1 MKRVVEIWERSGTFA
16 VKTTESIKKKY
27 FPLLETEISRAAAA
41 AAEQEA
47 TAAAAADA
55 EPGTFFLL
63 FVHELCAMFSFGG
76 MDCCLL
82 AQ

>member
-47 TAAAAADA
+47 TAAVAAAEA
-55 EPGTFFLL
+55 ETGTFF
-63 FVHELCAMFSFGG
+63 
-76 MDCCLL
+76 
-82 AQ
+82 